1 MYIWT
6 VWKKVTYS
14 RGIIEDDNLQNY
26 GDAIAGLHDMIS
38 RFSLKSQSIDLI
50 WSFFTLDI
58 VISTPQYSLSYE
70 RNRIAIVS
78 ESEGRAKKNSRSGT
92 R

>member
-1 MYIWT
+1 M
-6 VWKKVTYS
+6 TYS
-14 RGIIEDDNLQNY
+14 RGIIEDDNLQSY

-58 VISTPQYSLSYE
+58 LISTPQYSLSYE

-78 ESEGRAKKNSRSGT
+78 ESEGRAKKNSKSGT